1 MPVYLCQI
9 RCCAQARL
17 AGGEWVPLLPETHA
31 GVPEVKW
38 SPNRMRPFLC
48 IGPSA
53 DATPGEREAEEFI
66 EARLVALPK
75 AEPEYPQSTCTSNEP
90 HATVTTVTS

>member
-1 MPVYLCQI
+1 MASFPASTDCTSC
-9 RCCAQARL
+9 RAQARL

-48 IGPSA
+48 IGPCA
-53 DATPGEREAEEFI
+53 DASPGEREAEEFI
-66 EARLVALPK
+66 EA
-75 AEPEYPQSTCTSNEP
+75 SCP
-90 HATVTTVTS
+90 HSEGSRR